1 MKRHDRKTE
10 ILAMLGFARDALD
23 SCPLWTN
30 PTTRRGFAELA
41 QEWLDQARA
50 LMEAAPA
57 SSRRRWKHGAVINAR
72 KRAARA
78 AEASAIRASIDLG

>member
-10 ILAMLGFARDALD
+10 ILAYLGFARDALD

-41 QEWLDQARA
+41 QEWVDRARA
-50 LMEAAPA
+50 LMAEAPA
-57 SSRRRWKHGAVINAR
+57 SSRRRWKVGAVINAR

-78 AEASAIRASIDLG
+78 AEAATIR